1 MRVLL
6 KEVRFRI
13 RSNTITITRIRS
25 RRLAVLALFPFRTS
39 LSVSHS
45 FLSIM
50 QFEIR
55 RQTIR
60 LQTACINDVRASPLS
75 CRPSL
80 PIEPL
85 EGFCWWLQLTQV
97 EMLHFTEALK
107 DS

>member
-1 MRVLL
+1 
-6 KEVRFRI
+6 
-13 RSNTITITRIRS
+13 
-25 RRLAVLALFPFRTS
+25 
-39 LSVSHS
+39 
-45 FLSIM
+45 M